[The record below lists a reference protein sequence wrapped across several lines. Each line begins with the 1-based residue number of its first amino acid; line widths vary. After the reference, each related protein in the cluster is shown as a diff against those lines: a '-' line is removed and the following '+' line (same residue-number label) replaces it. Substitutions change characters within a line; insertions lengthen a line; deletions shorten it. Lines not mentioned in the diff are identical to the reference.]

1 MGPVEIADEEDVHT
15 MKDKTSK
22 SYWIHAL
29 SPLHVGSGRGVGHI
43 DLPIAREKVTNW
55 PYIPGSALKGV
66 IADHHDASAGNGRE
80 DCAKKKAA
88 FGTAGDDSSNA
99 GALVFSDARI
109 VCLPVQSLYGTFAW
123 CTSPM
128 VLRQLIRD
136 LEGVSDKISKLN
148 VPSCKDNGF
157 VGKETELGEGQLYL
171 QDLDISVEK
180 NDDAQIWADFLA
192 EQLFPNDK
200 VWKDVFCKRFAVLP
214 DGVFDYL
221 SEMGTQVDARI
232 RIDGSKGVVAK
243 GGLWYEEALPAE
255 AVLAGMVWCDKVR
268 VKGVSEDELV
278 ANYCEGKLSLQVGGK
293 ATVGR
298 GRISLTFSGK

>member
-1 MGPVEIADEEDVHT
+1 MNDRIT
-15 MKDKTSK
+15 K
-22 SYWIHAL
+22 SYWIHGL

-43 DLPIAREKVTNW
+43 DLPIAREKVTGW
-55 PYIPGSALKGV
+55 PYIPGSAVKGV
-66 IADHHDASAGNGRE
+66 LADHHHASAGKGRE

-128 VLRQLIRD
+128 VLRQLSRD
-136 LEGVSDKISKLN
+136 LTEVVPGLEDLK
-148 VPSCKDNGF
+148 VPSLSGEKALTAT
-157 VGKETELGEGQLYL
+157 ETVLGDDTLYL
-171 QDLDISVEK
+171 QDLDVPSEGC
-180 NDDAQIWADFLA
+180 DDVGKWAEFLA
-192 EQLFPNDK
+192 GQVFPEDEGWRGEFARRF
-200 VWKDVFCKRFAVLP
+200 VVLSDEVFN
-214 DGVFDYL
+214 YL

-232 RIDGSKGVVAK
+232 RINPENGVVAT
-243 GGLWYEEALPAE
+243 GGLWYEEALPSE
-255 AVLAGMVWCDKVR
+255 AILAGMVWCDKVT

-278 ANYCEGKLSLQVGGK
+278 KGFCSGKLGLQVGGK

-298 GRISLTFSGK
+298 GRVSLSFQGE